1 MKTQQIFLFGVGLI
15 ALGTASV
22 PVRADEKG
30 ERILR
35 EAYKTLSAA
44 QTMTAKITVTGQRE
58 DDKMIVIEKG
68 EVMAAKPNLLMVRLT
83 RQTEKGPGKIV
94 DIYAA
99 TGKDYFT
106 YSTSTNSYSRRKLE
120 DKPTDFPGA
129 WEGEIDSFFGGE
141 KNLDKGTADYSGMEK
156 VGDVDCNVVKA
167 KLKPVGQAPE
177 RVITY
182 YIGQKDHLIHRTAW
196 VEQTQDGESVV
207 VANTL
212 TDINLKADK
221 KPEDFQYEPPKD
233 AKIIKPKRDI
243 I

>member
-1 MKTQQIFLFGVGLI
+1 MKTQPIFRFGFSLLV
-15 ALGTASV
+15 LGTASAS
-22 PVRADEKG
+22 VRADEKG

-35 EAYKTLSAA
+35 EAYKTLNAA
-44 QTMTAKITVTGQRE
+44 QTMTAKITVTGQPE
-58 DDKMIVIEKG
+58 DGRMIVLEKG
-68 EVMAAKPNLLMVRLT
+68 EVMASKPNLLMVRLT
-83 RQTEKGPGKIV
+83 RQTEKGPSKIAE
-94 DIYAA
+94 IYAA

-106 YSTSTNSYSRRKLE
+106 YNGADNSYLKRKLE

-141 KNLDKGTADYSGMEK
+141 KNMDKGTADYSGMEK
-156 VGDVDCNVVKA
+156 VGDMDCNVIKT
-167 KLKPVGQAPE
+167 KLKPVGAAPE

-182 YIGQKDHLIHRTAW
+182 YVGQKDHLIHRTSW
-196 VEQTQDGESVV
+196 VEQAQDGESVV

-233 AKIIKPKRDI
+233 AKIVKPKRDI